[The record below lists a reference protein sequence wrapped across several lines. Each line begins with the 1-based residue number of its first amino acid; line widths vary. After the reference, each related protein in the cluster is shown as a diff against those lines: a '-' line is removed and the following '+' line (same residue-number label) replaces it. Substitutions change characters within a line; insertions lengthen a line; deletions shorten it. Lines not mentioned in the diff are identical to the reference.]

1 VWGGGRTG
9 AIAADTMVGTRR
21 SSPGEEAREV
31 ACNRDNEVVQAA
43 MKSAYKKTRGVAS
56 KNSTSRATQLKAMR
70 AAKTAKREAEQ
81 RISEQQQEVEV
92 MRGHLKGSLKRKS
105 EAFEEKDVS
114 LSFRFS
120 ILSVITTASCCRF
133 VQECIRNAI
142 RRHSSRL
149 QIFVIQ
155 AGCCRQASFLA
166 HLALILM

>member
-1 VWGGGRTG
+1 
-9 AIAADTMVGTRR
+9 M
-21 SSPGEEAREV
+21 

-43 MKSAYKKTRGVAS
+43 MKSAYEKTRGVAS

-114 LSFRFS
+114 LSFRFNLVGNHHRQL
-120 ILSVITTASCCRF
+120 LSLCPRMYSKRHPSALFEVANLCYPSGMLQTSLLPCASRPHTY
-133 VQECIRNAI
+133 V
-142 RRHSSRL
+142 
-149 QIFVIQ
+149 
-155 AGCCRQASFLA
+155 GCFG
-166 HLALILM
+166 